1 MVNMGINMQDVRR
14 SVLKMFASK
23 WKKLSMRMDVLQKRI
38 RKLEM
43 AEKIDAALE
52 EYYSERGL
60 PVPEWKQRKDPQW
73 WKDYLIELGLDPDNP

>member
-1 MVNMGINMQDVRR
+1 
-14 SVLKMFASK
+14 MFASK
-23 WKKLSMRMDVLQKRI
+23 WKKLSMRMDILQKRI

-43 AEKIDAALE
+43 SEKIDAALK